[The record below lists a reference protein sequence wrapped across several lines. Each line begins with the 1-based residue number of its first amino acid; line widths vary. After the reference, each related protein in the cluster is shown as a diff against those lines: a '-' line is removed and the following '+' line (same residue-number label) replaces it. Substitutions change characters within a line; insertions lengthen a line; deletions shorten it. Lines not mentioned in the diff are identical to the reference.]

1 MGAPPKPTIHQLGF
15 LDKCLLG
22 PTVTA
27 IGAVCHQAPA
37 STKLQSG
44 LFGGSERTE
53 AMMVHHLFPVLDGS
67 DEGSGVHDVGLHND
81 DERMK
86 FENEARN
93 KDDQFVTR
101 IGPGGPLAPSFF
113 LTASRLDISECHPS
127 LRPWSCTGQLENR

>member
-1 MGAPPKPTIHQLGF
+1 MLLDTTGF
-15 LDKCLLG
+15 LDTCLLG

-27 IGAVCHQAPA
+27 IGAVWHQAPG

-44 LFGGSERTE
+44 QSERTE
-53 AMMVHHLFPVLDGS
+53 ATTIHHLFPALDGGE
-67 DEGSGVHDVGLHND
+67 EGGGVNDVGPHDDDD

-101 IGPGGPLAPSFF
+101 IGPGGPLAPLFF

-127 LRPWSCTGQLENR
+127 LRPRSRTGRLENR